1 MQRRLLTSFVF
12 MLMLTSCGFH
22 LRGAGDS
29 LNLPFSTIY
38 LGFPSSSPLGNE
50 LKRNIQAYGGTK
62 VLSDPKAAQ
71 AIVEILSETKDKTI
85 LSLNT
90 QGRVREYTLTYA
102 LRFRVKDKQAKEL
115 LGPTEI
121 VLKRSIS
128 FNENQVLAKEEEEA
142 FLYRDMQT
150 DLVQQLMRRLA
161 VLKPQ

>member
-1 MQRRLLTSFVF
+1 MQRRLLIPFVF
-12 MLMLTSCGFH
+12 IVMLTSCGFH
-22 LRGAGDS
+22 LRGTGDN

-38 LGFPSSSPLGNE
+38 LGFSSASQLGGE
-50 LKRNIQAYGGTK
+50 LKRNIRAYGGTK
-62 VLSDPKAAQ
+62 VVSDPKAAQ
-71 AIVEILSETKDKTI
+71 AIVDVLAETKDKSI
-85 LSLNT
+85 LSLNS

-102 LRFRVKDKQAKEL
+102 LRFRVKDNQAKEL
-115 LGPTEI
+115 LEPTEI

-161 VLKPQ
+161 ALKPN